1 MIERNVVVGSGGAW
15 CEIKGGPIPKG
26 GAQGA
31 HARSCHIVAPVS
43 AMENKHNDGS
53 KRTH

>member
-1 MIERNVVVGSGGAW
+1 VWGGGGGGGGG
-15 CEIKGGPIPKG
+15 GGPIPKG

-43 AMENKHNDGS
+43 AKENKHNDGS